1 MIGVLLLA
9 QWLVA
14 AYACPVNNVT
24 RSPSDGSAALVTVV
38 AGCHGTATQPMDPE
52 NAVLCKVHCTAD
64 EQAPAQATPDDVT
77 APVLGG
83 FMVVDFGRLAMA
95 ALSAGPP
102 AVPPSA
108 APPGWPPLYL
118 IHQVFRN

>member
-24 RSPSDGSAALVTVV
+24 RSPSDGSAALVTVA

-52 NAVLCKVHCTAD
+52 NAVLCKV
-64 EQAPAQATPDDVT
+64 
-77 APVLGG
+77 
-83 FMVVDFGRLAMA
+83 
-95 ALSAGPP
+95 ALHRRRAG
-102 AVPPSA
+102 AGSSNA
-108 APPGWPPLYL
+108 
-118 IHQVFRN
+118 